1 MKAKR
6 TSPIKAGTT
15 PRRSPTKPALRTLP
29 SKDSPQKRKAEIP
42 QQPHDEVTSDFDLLD
57 TLMVPETPIKKRK
70 LDSPSKSTQRI
81 SPQKPTFAP
90 VASSSRVTLDIEVDH
105 GHSAEAESINHIVS
119 MNLSTPKR
127 PRPMPTQHDDRAMD
141 VDPAVDSPSSSDEDE
156 NENHLPRRFR
166 PVNIDHKQ
174 WLSRDPRLSR
184 IWKQAEKHK
193 CDLVQLRGHPF
204 EQYRPQSASLGLE
217 QLAVK

>member
-6 TSPIKAGTT
+6 ASPIKAGTT

-42 QQPHDEVTSDFDLLD
+42 QQAHDEVTSDVDLLD
-57 TLMVPETPIKKRK
+57 TLMEPETPIKKRK
-70 LDSPSKSTQRI
+70 LDSPSKSIQRI

-90 VASSSRVTLDIEVDH
+90 AASSSRVTLDVEVNYS
-105 GHSAEAESINHIVS
+105 HSAEAEPTARAISTNP
-119 MNLSTPKR
+119 STPKR
-127 PRPMPTQHDDRAMD
+127 PRPTPTQHDDSAMD

-156 NENHLPRRFR
+156 EETPLPRRFR

-174 WLSRDPRLSR
+174 WFSRDPRLSR
-184 IWKQAEKHK
+184 IWKQAEKRK
-193 CDLVQLRGHPF
+193 RDLVQLRGHPF